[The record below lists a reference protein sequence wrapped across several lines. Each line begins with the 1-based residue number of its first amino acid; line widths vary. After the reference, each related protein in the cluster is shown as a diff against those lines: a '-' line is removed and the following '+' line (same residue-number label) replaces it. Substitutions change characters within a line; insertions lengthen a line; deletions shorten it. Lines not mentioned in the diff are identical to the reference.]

1 MREVREEA
9 HSRSLEEGAEAAA
22 WMRWMSTV
30 QLALWACPTGFLIHP
45 GLVAQGQHHPLF
57 PEPPTSIINQENA
70 LQSCLQA
77 SLMEV
82 VVQLRFPLPTHTCV
96 CINIKPT
103 SISPSLITNMAPG

>member
-57 PEPPTSIINQENA
+57 PEPPTSIINQENGPTD
-70 LQSCLQA
+70 LPTGN
-77 SLMEV
+77 LMEV
-82 VVQLRFPLPTHTCV
+82 FSQLNLLFPEVSCV
-96 CINIKPT
+96 TVTENIWAVPASGLT
-103 SISPSLITNMAPG
+103 ET